1 MENCFDGKQLAD
13 NLKSSLR
20 DRITALRADYGR
32 VPCLAVLLVGEDYG
46 SQRYVASCE
55 KNAALVSLDCRVVR
69 MDTDTPE
76 EQVLAQIQALNND
89 DAVDGILIQMPL
101 PKHISQAKVVATLS
115 PAKDVDGVTDTN
127 VALLWKNKRNDYSRF
142 CVPCTPRSAMRILE
156 AAGVAL
162 DGKNAVIVGRSN
174 IVGLPV
180 TKLLMNAN
188 ATVTVAHSHTRD
200 LPTLLR
206 RADIIIAAMG
216 QPKFITA
223 DMVSQGAVVID
234 IGINSDPETGKMCG
248 DVDFEQVAPKCQM
261 ITPVPG
267 GVGPLTI
274 CSLMENT
281 IDCFLRRKEPL
292 SQTNKHS

>member
-1 MENCFDGKQLAD
+1 MIFDGKKLAEEV
-13 NLKSSLR
+13 KASLR
-20 DRITALRADYGR
+20 ERIEELGKQYGR
-32 VPCLAVLLVGEDYG
+32 VPCLSVLLVGDDYG

-55 KNAALVSLDCRVVR
+55 KNAALIGMTCRVVR
-69 MDTDTPE
+69 LPQDSIEDDVLRTLE
-76 EQVLAQIQALNND
+76 ELNQ
-89 DAVDGILIQMPL
+89 DANVDGILIQMPL
-101 PKHISQAKVVATLS
+101 PKQVSQAKVVAALD
-115 PAKDVDGVTDTN
+115 PKKDVDGVTDTN
-127 VALLWKNKRNDYSRF
+127 VAQLWKQKRSDYARF

-156 AAGVAL
+156 AAGINL
-162 DGKNAVIVGRSN
+162 DGRNAVVVGRSN

-200 LPTLLR
+200 LPALLR
-206 RADIIIAAMG
+206 RADIIVAAIG

-223 DMVSQGAVVID
+223 DMVSEGAVIVD
-234 IGINSDPETGKMCG
+234 VGINSDSVTGKMCG
-248 DVDFEQVAPKCQM
+248 DVDYENVADKCSL

-281 IDCFLRRKEPL
+281 IDCFLRKTG
-292 SQTNKHS
+292 QN

>member
-1 MENCFDGKQLAD
+1 MENCFDGKKLAEEV
-13 NLKSSLR
+13 KSSLR
-20 DRITALRADYGR
+20 DRINTLRSDYGR
-32 VPCLAVLLVGEDYG
+32 VPCLSVLLVGDDYG

-55 KNAALVSLDCRVVR
+55 KNAALVGLDCRVIR
-69 MDTDTPE
+69 MSAESTE
-76 EQVLAQIQALNND
+76 EEVLAQVRALNED
-89 DAVDGILIQMPL
+89 FSVDGILIQMPL

-115 PAKDVDGVTDTN
+115 PAKDVDGVTDAN
-127 VALLWKNKRNDYSRF
+127 VAQLWKNKRNDYSRF

-156 AAGVAL
+156 AAGIEL

-200 LPTLLR
+200 LPAILR
-206 RADIIIAAMG
+206 RADIIVAAIG

-223 DMVSQGAVVID
+223 DMVSEGAVVID
-234 IGINSDPETGKMCG
+234 VGINSDPATGKLCG
-248 DVDFEQVAPKCQM
+248 DVDFEHVAPKCRM

-274 CSLMENT
+274 CSLIENT
-281 IDCFLRRKEPL
+281 LDCFLRQRG
-292 SQTNKHS
+292 

>member
-1 MENCFDGKQLAD
+1 MENCFDGKKLAEEV
-13 NLKSSLR
+13 KSSLR
-20 DRITALRADYGR
+20 DRINTLRSDYGR
-32 VPCLAVLLVGEDYG
+32 VPCLSVLLVGEDYG

-55 KNAALVSLDCRVVR
+55 KNAALVGLDCRVIR
-69 MDTDTPE
+69 MSAESTE
-76 EQVLAQIQALNND
+76 EQVLAQVRALND
-89 DAVDGILIQMPL
+89 DSSVDGILIQMPL
-101 PKHISQAKVVATLS
+101 PKHISQAKVVATLR
-115 PAKDVDGVTDTN
+115 PEKDVDGVTDTN
-127 VALLWKNKRNDYSRF
+127 VAQLWKNKRNDYSRF

-156 AAGVAL
+156 AAGIEI

-200 LPTLLR
+200 LPAVLR
-206 RADIIIAAMG
+206 RADIIVAAIG

-223 DMVSQGAVVID
+223 DMVSEGAVVID
-234 IGINSDPETGKMCG
+234 VGINSDPETGKMCG
-248 DVDFEQVAPKCQM
+248 DVDFDHVAPKCRM

-281 IDCFLRRKEPL
+281 IDCFLRFKA
-292 SQTNKHS
+292 